1 MILTEQAFQKIAQ
14 ISSSFKFSQISNY
27 ASTIESTFLRTLFG
41 KELLEYL
48 STINDPN
55 ELESELIGYIQAAS
69 GNFALAKALPKLL
82 VTLTGSGALQ
92 ADNNAKKPLFEWQ
105 KIELENE
112 LLESGWRAIDDALIL
127 ISSNATE
134 FEPWRES
141 EQETAYWN
149 NLFLSAY
156 AFDAYFPISSS
167 RRTLEALKGCI
178 LDVLNLKLK
187 PLLGE
192 TYSTFLQVRKAGNL
206 TPDGD
211 SNMYQIAPLIYA
223 TAANLAIEQALFKME
238 FTFSDEGVRVTSVSA
253 SSEKAKIKSL
263 ASIDMKREMASRC
276 QQTGSAY
283 YYQLKAKC
291 IELGLITDTTE
302 AIDNSTGSSFIL

>member
-27 ASTIESTFLRTLFG
+27 AATIEGTFLKNLFG
-41 KELLEYL
+41 KNLLDYL
-48 STINDPN
+48 DGLSDPKD
-55 ELESELIGYIQAAS
+55 LDLELIGYIQAAS
-69 GNFALAKALPKLL
+69 GNFALTKALPKLL

-92 ADNNAKKPLFEWQ
+92 ADNNAKKPLYEWQ

-127 ISSNATE
+127 LSSNSEE

-141 EQETAYWN
+141 DHETAYWN

-178 LDVLNLKLK
+178 LDVLNLKIK
-187 PLLGE
+187 PLLRDN
-192 TYSTFLQVRKAGNL
+192 YSTFLDARKVGNL
-206 TPDGD
+206 TPDAD

-238 FTFSDEGVRVTSVSA
+238 FTFSDDGVRVTSVSA
-253 SSEKAKIKSL
+253 SSEKAKIKSM
-263 ASIDMKREMASRC
+263 ASMDMKREMASRC

-302 AIDNSTGSSFIL
+302 VIDNSTGSSFIL